1 MAAFERADT
10 YAKVAAI
17 IAEKLNIDKDD
28 VKELATLE
36 DLGADSLDLV
46 EIIMKLEEDF
56 GIEIKDADAETLVNV
71 TQVVDY
77 VHALRTK

>member
-10 YAKVAAI
+10 FSKVAAI
-17 IAEKLNIDKDD
+17 IAEKLNIDKNDI
-28 VKELATLE
+28 KETATLE

-56 GIEIKDADAETLVNV
+56 GIEIKDEDAEKLVNV

-77 VHALRTK
+77 VNNLRTK

>member
-10 YAKVAAI
+10 YTKVAAI
-17 IAEKLNIDKDD
+17 IAEKLNIDNNN
-28 VKELATLE
+28 VKETATLE

-46 EIIMKLEEDF
+46 EIVMKLEEDF
-56 GIEIKDADAETLVNV
+56 GIEIKDEDAEKLTNV

-77 VHALRTK
+77 VHNLRTK

>member
-1 MAAFERADT
+1 MASFERADT

-17 IAEKLNIDKDD
+17 ITEKLNIDKSD
-28 VKELATLE
+28 VKETATLE

-56 GIEIKDADAETLVNV
+56 GIEIKDEDAEKLTNV
-71 TQVVDY
+71 AQVVDY
-77 VHALRTK
+77 VHNLRTK